1 MPQIE
6 PRSFIADQIGPEAR
20 ALLRAARREGRVA
33 ASLTDDGP
41 GGADGLA
48 RYAILET
55 LCSKGLLAYDGDEGL
70 SDELELGFVLTEAG
84 QTYLAETAS

>member
-1 MPQIE
+1 MPNNE
-6 PRSFIADQIGPEAR
+6 PRSFNPGQIGPEAK
-20 ALLRAARREGRVA
+20 ALLRAASDEGRVA

-70 SDELELGFVLTEAG
+70 SDDLVLGFVLTEAG
-84 QTYLAETAS
+84 QTFLADAPS